1 MTQSLVREME
11 IATTKIR
18 QSWLQRILKK
28 VSNTLEISSKFL
40 QKLLPSEILNDS
52 EMVIAITQLANWEIR
67 K

>member
-1 MTQSLVREME
+1 LQQQKSGNRGSKKSLRKS
-11 IATTKIR
+11 AT
-18 QSWLQRILKK
+18 L
-28 VSNTLEISSKFL
+28 LEVSSKFL